1 MFNNDNMSAI
11 FWNKMKMP
19 TVPWNINFYLL
30 YVDFFTLYLY
40 SNKKVL
46 YSVYTAPIKFKR
58 VPVYIPLN
66 LTKCAYKS
74 TLGKP
79 IVIFKCTLGYK
90 TLPFIYKMS

>member
-11 FWNKMKMP
+11 FWNTMKMP

-46 YSVYTAPIKFKR
+46 YILHQSNLR